1 MGDIEDYLDDMTVQR
16 SCSFSLLQIGQYVKR
31 ITVQTKSKYP
41 DMDWS
46 VIAGLRD
53 RIAHNYVRVN
63 QYALWDVITN
73 DIPKLRESLMAI
85 KEDMVSTP

>member
-1 MGDIEDYLDDMTVQR
+1 
-16 SCSFSLLQIGQYVKR
+16 
-31 ITVQTKSKYP
+31 
-41 DMDWS
+41 MDWS